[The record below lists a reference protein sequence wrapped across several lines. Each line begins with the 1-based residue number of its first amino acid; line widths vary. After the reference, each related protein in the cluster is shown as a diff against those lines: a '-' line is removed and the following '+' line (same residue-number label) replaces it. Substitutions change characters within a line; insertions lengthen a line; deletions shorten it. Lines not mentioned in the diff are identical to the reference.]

1 MNKTVK
7 TTLLVLVSG
16 LTLSTTAL
24 AGSFEHGSGYV
35 NAISNVVPSDA
46 VVRTVE
52 SVRLP
57 ATTVTMTGSGFNSRS
72 VVENQDSTV
81 GGKSEIGTASSR
93 MFTVRPSQFNDRG

>member
-24 AGSFEHGSGYV
+24 AGPFEHGSGYV
-35 NAISNVVPSDA
+35 NATSNAVSSDA
-46 VVRTVE
+46 AVRTVE

-57 ATTVTMTGSGFNSRS
+57 ATVVTASGFNSRS

-81 GGKSEIGTASSR
+81 GGKSEIGTASSG
-93 MFTVRPSQFNDRG
+93 MFTARPSQFNDRG